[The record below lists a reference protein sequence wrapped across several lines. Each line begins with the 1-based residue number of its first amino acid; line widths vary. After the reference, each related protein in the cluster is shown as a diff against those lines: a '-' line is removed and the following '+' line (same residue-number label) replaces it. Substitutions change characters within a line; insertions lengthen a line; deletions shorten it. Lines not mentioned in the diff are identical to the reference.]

1 MFARHPLVTVTTF
14 VDPFDEDDVGQV
26 LHLFFK
32 QVKFGRRLHVIDLD
46 RLRGISSFVL
56 RALVIGVRTARQ
68 YDGDVHLVA
77 SKPHLLRGLE
87 LARLRE
93 VVEIY
98 PDTFEAVLAFR
109 QQPRKAG

>member
-1 MFARHPLVTVTTF
+1 MFARHPLVTITTL

-26 LHLFFK
+26 LHLFYK
-32 QVKFGRRLHVIDLD
+32 HAKFGRRLHVIHLD
-46 RLRGISSFVL
+46 RLWSVSSFAL
-56 RALVIGVRTARQ
+56 RALVLAVRTARQ

-77 SKPHLLRGLE
+77 ARPCIVRGLE
-87 LARLRE
+87 LSGFKH

-98 PDTFEAVLAFR
+98 PSTPEAVFAFR